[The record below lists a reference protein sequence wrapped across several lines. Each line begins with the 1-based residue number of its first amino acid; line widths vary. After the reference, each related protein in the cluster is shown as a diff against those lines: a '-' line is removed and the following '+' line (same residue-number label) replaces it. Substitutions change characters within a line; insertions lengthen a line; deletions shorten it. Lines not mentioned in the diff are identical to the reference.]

1 VGATR
6 TALTLTL
13 ILTAV
18 ALRTRGDAIRKPPQL
33 VPGAVRA
40 LAPGKLLVASRD
52 LPDGNFSETVIL
64 LVNFNSE
71 GAMGLVIN
79 RRTEVPLAEAFPKM
93 KKISAEARIYAGGPV
108 AATSMIGL
116 LRTANSS
123 SDLRHVVGDVYVVS
137 ERQPL
142 ERLIG
147 EGADPKRFHVY
158 FGYAGWGPGQLEMET
173 LHGAWHVV
181 QGDSALVFDPD
192 PASLWRR
199 EIRRTDGLMAL
210 IISRSPGPI
219 S

>member
-13 ILTAV
+13 VLAAV
-18 ALRTRGDAIRKPPQL
+18 ALRTRGDAIRRPQL
-33 VPGAVRA
+33 VPGAVKA

-64 LVNFNSE
+64 LIDFNRE

-79 RRTEVPLAEAFPKM
+79 RQTEVPLADAFPKM
-93 KKISAEARIYAGGPV
+93 KKLSTQARIYAGGPV
-108 AATSMIGL
+108 ATTRMVGL
-116 LRTANSS
+116 LRAAKSAST
-123 SDLRHVVGDVYVVS
+123 LHHVFGDVYLVA
-137 ERQPL
+137 EREPL

-147 EGADPKRFHVY
+147 EGADPNQFHVY
-158 FGYAGWGPGQLEMET
+158 FGYAGWAPGQLEMET

-181 QGDSALVFDPD
+181 QGDGALVFDPD
-192 PASLWRR
+192 PESVWRR
-199 EIRRTDGLMAL
+199 QIRRTEGLMAL
-210 IISRSPGPI
+210 IIGRSAGPI